1 MCRVIH
7 PGANAARIVNSVTPL
22 LFVPSQQR
30 RALALSAWCEPLP
43 IAPEELQQALAG
55 ERTKP
60 GLLLDE
66 LGMALLMPGHNEPY
80 RLPKQQITRRA
91 QTGRPGELARACGLP
106 QAKPSVLDACAGFG
120 TDGLTLAALGCTVT
134 MIEQHPIVWL
144 LLHDLAQGIEGVTV
158 QQGNCEQVMS
168 AGHRWDVVYLDPM
181 FAPRKKNALPGRG
194 LQHLRELTSNQGA
207 QNGPT
212 LSELIALGRRCALT
226 RVVVKRR
233 LKDPQEPRAAFQI
246 SGKSVR
252 FDVYLPS

>member
-1 MCRVIH
+1 M
-7 PGANAARIVNSVTPL
+7 
-22 LFVPSQQR
+22 
-30 RALALSAWCEPLP
+30 
-43 IAPEELQQALAG
+43 
-55 ERTKP
+55 
-60 GLLLDE
+60 
-66 LGMALLMPGHNEPY
+66 
-80 RLPKQQITRRA
+80 
-91 QTGRPGELARACGLP
+91 
-106 QAKPSVLDACAGFG
+106 LDACAGFG

-144 LLHDLAQGIEGVTV
+144 LLHDLAQGIDGVTV

-212 LSELIALGRRCALT
+212 LSELIELGRRCALT